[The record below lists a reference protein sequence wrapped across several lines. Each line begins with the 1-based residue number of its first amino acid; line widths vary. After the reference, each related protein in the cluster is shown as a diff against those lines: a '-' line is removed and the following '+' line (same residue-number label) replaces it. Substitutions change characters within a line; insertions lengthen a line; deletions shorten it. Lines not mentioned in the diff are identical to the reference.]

1 MRIFASSIFSNK
13 ALINLFNNKQLKVPH
28 DTNLV
33 HKIMKTNEK
42 NYKYAVSFSGVF
54 ENADNEELKIA
65 ASEISEQ
72 FIAQLFEHVTEHKS
86 LAEIANSIVNILKA
100 QYAVRKSEITQAT
113 EGAKTVVMNT
123 KKADNVEEA
132 EAEEVDESNNVAKS
146 EPKRGAY
153 HRHTTKAAQTTKTAK
168 SIEKTAEKAEK
179 KAEKEEVRQVAIAS
193 LTKADIKKMG
203 IKFVQYSEKCVA
215 LTGETKPIKDEIKRL
230 AGGHWNGF
238 RQCRFIKNDNGHALA
253 KAMGC
258 KVYRKAE

>member
-13 ALINLFNNKQLKVPH
+13 VIINLFNNKQLKVPH

-33 HKIMKTNEK
+33 HKIMKTNK

-72 FIAQLFEHVTEHKS
+72 FIAQLFEHVTEHKA

-146 EPKRGAY
+146 EPKKGAY
-153 HRHTTKAAQTTKTAK
+153 HRHTTKAAQTTKTTK
-168 SIEKTAEKAEK
+168 SAEKTEKTEK
-179 KAEKEEVRQVAIAS
+179 KTEKEGVRQMAIAE
-193 LTKADIKKMG
+193 LTKSDIKKMG

-215 LTGETKPIKDEIKRL
+215 LSGETKPIKDEIKRL

-238 RQCRFIKNDNGHALA
+238 RQCWFIKNDAGHALA